1 MGEEEE
7 ADEIHRQLIGQASDS
22 SSPMNLNFSAL
33 ACFDT
38 LRLIFQK
45 LPIADLAR
53 ASCVC
58 RSWNVV
64 ASDKEMVTSVF
75 KAPWKLKEVIGT
87 PSTGSFWRDN
97 GIGKFGI
104 SHRIVKGDSVT
115 SLAVKYSVQV
125 SIYFITA

>member
-1 MGEEEE
+1 M
-7 ADEIHRQLIGQASDS
+7 
-22 SSPMNLNFSAL
+22 
-33 ACFDT
+33 
-38 LRLIFQK
+38 
-45 LPIADLAR
+45 
-53 ASCVC
+53 
-58 RSWNVV
+58 